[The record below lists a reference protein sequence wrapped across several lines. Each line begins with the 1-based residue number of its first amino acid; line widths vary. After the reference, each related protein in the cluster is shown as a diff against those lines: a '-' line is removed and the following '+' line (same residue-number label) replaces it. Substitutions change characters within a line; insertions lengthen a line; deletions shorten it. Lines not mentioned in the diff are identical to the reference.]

1 MNLAKSVSFA
11 SLDNVFTR
19 LVYSST
25 LREESNNYETMSKII
40 STSQANNSRLN
51 IGGEIIWNSSKAS
64 IIQIIEGPS
73 LLINAL
79 YNKIKNDTRHT
90 NIVLIACQDITK
102 SKQYMMYG
110 MLVLSVKILLTI
122 TLLK

>member
-51 IGGEIIWNSSKAS
+51 IGGEIIWNSPKAS
-64 IIQIIEGPS
+64 I
-73 LLINAL
+73 
-79 YNKIKNDTRHT
+79 
-90 NIVLIACQDITK
+90 
-102 SKQYMMYG
+102 
-110 MLVLSVKILLTI
+110 LVLWTFKLNY
-122 TLLK
+122 KK